1 MPPDPIVL
9 AFDTSAAHC
18 AVALLCGQDLLA
30 ARVDEMARG
39 QAEHLMPMMVE
50 VLSGAGLDWPNLAA
64 IGVGVGP
71 GNFTG
76 IRISVSAARGLA
88 LSLEVQAI
96 GVTGFEAITLGRVRP
111 IWATLPAP
119 RERVYARYQSDT
131 AREPVHMLA
140 EDFAAQTA
148 QADAPILDLTDI
160 SAARF
165 VENIARRA
173 LAKLGQDNPRP
184 TPLYMRAADAAPS
197 RDKAPAILP

>member
-1 MPPDPIVL
+1 LPPDPLVL

-18 AVALLCGQDLLA
+18 AVALLCGHDLLA

-50 VLSGAGLDWPNLAA
+50 ILSGAGLDWPDLAA

-76 IRISVSAARGLA
+76 IRISVAAARGLA
-88 LSLEVQAI
+88 LSLEIPAI
-96 GVTGFEAITLGRVRP
+96 GVTGFEAISLGSARP
-111 IWATLPAP
+111 VWATIPAP
-119 RERVYARYQSDT
+119 RERVYAQYKSGSPH
-131 AREPVHMLA
+131 EPIHMLA
-140 EDFAAQTA
+140 HEFTA
-148 QADAPILDLTDI
+148 QAEQTDAPILELTDI

-165 VENIARRA
+165 VENIARHA
-173 LAKLGQDNPRP
+173 LARLGHENPRP